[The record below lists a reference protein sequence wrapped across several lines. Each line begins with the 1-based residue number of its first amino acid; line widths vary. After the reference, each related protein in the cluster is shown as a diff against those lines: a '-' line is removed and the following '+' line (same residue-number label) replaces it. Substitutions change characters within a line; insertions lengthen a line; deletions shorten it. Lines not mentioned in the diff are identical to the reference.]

1 MAIPECLYYYRDHRE
16 HFRLTT
22 HVPLDRQVSELRKIW
37 TKHGLT
43 DGEIESQ
50 IERRTRGYLQQA
62 LFRDEQDRIKK
73 EASGFDP
80 HQGWREPYR

>member
-43 DGEIESQ
+43 DGEIEAQ
-50 IERRTRGYLQQA
+50 TERRIKGYLRQVLYA
-62 LFRDEQDRIKK
+62 NEQDRLEK
-73 EASGFDP
+73 ESRGFDARR
-80 HQGWREPYR
+80 GWRKSYD